1 MNKGILIG
9 FLGTERAF
17 PILPKTLKADEGACH
32 VI

>member
-9 FLGTERAF
+9 FPGSERAF
-17 PILPKTLKADEGACH
+17 PILPKTPEADEGECR